1 MSLLEIV
8 VLALVQGITEF
19 LPISSSAHLVL
30 VPALLGWSDQGVAF
44 DIAVHVGTLAAVLI
58 YFRRDVAALV
68 MGALALL
75 AGRVTPAG
83 RLAVWL
89 VLASIP
95 VVVAGLAL
103 HAAGPEMLRSVEV
116 LAWATLGFG
125 LVLYAADRYCPA
137 GRQVDDLGW
146 TGALWIGLAQVL
158 ALIPGTSRSGITM
171 TAGRALGLNRQE
183 AARFSLLLSIPTI
196 LGAGVLATKDLV
208 DAGDVTLGLDAVLGA
223 ALSFV
228 FALAAIAAMMAWLRR
243 ASFTPFVVY
252 RVALG
257 IGLLIWI
264 YA

>member
-1 MSLLEIV
+1 MPLLEIV
-8 VLALVQGITEF
+8 VLALVQGLTEF

-44 DIAVHVGTLAAVLI
+44 DISVHVGTLAAVVI

-68 MGALALL
+68 VGAVALL
-75 AGRVTPAG
+75 GGRVTPAG

-89 VLASIP
+89 VLATIP
-95 VVVAGLAL
+95 VVAAGMAL
-103 HAAGPEMLRSVEV
+103 HAAGPDLLRSVEV
-116 LAWATLGFG
+116 LAWATLVFG
-125 LVLYAADRYCPA
+125 LMLYVADRYCPT
-137 GRQVDDLGW
+137 GKDLGALGW
-146 TGALWIGLAQVL
+146 SGALWIGLAQVL

-171 TAGRALGLNRQE
+171 TAGRALGLNRQD

-208 DAGDVTLGLDAVLGA
+208 EAGDASLGLDAVLGA
-223 ALSFV
+223 VLSFV
-228 FALAAIAAMMAWLRR
+228 FALIAIAAMMAWLRR

-252 RVALG
+252 RVLLG
-257 IGLLIWI
+257 LGLLIWI